1 MPLPRQI
8 FIVALLGLLAC
19 QPTTPDSPPAN
30 GELFETPALS
40 SVPLLDAPNLR
51 EASGLTASRAN
62 QSLLWALNDSG
73 DGARVFLIG
82 PDGKQRAE
90 YQLEGATNRDWE
102 DMASTEISGVKTVFV
117 GDIGNNINQNSTQSI
132 YSFAEPTFSGATSGK
147 ISSVARIEFKYPDG
161 SHNSEALLVDHQTK
175 DLYIVTKQQ
184 TGARLYRLP
193 YPQST
198 NGVVTAEALGELP
211 VNNLT
216 AGDISPDNQE
226 VILRN
231 YEEVLYWKRGSGEAL
246 AATLRRAPVR
256 LPYLR
261 EPQGEGL
268 AFAADGSGY
277 FTISEVAEGIQAR
290 LFFYKRK

>member
-1 MPLPRQI
+1 MP
-8 FIVALLGLLAC
+8 V
-19 QPTTPDSPPAN
+19 
-30 GELFETPALS
+30 
-40 SVPLLDAPNLR
+40 LDAPNLR
-51 EASGLTASRAN
+51 EASGLAASRAN
-62 QSLLWALNDSG
+62 QNLLWALNDGGSG
-73 DGARVFLIG
+73 AKVFLLG

-102 DMASTEISGVKTVFV
+102 DMASTEISGVKIVFA
-117 GDIGNNINQNSTQSI
+117 GDIGDNIDRNSTQSI
-132 YSFAEPTFSGATSGK
+132 YRFIEPVFTGATSGTIGQVVK
-147 ISSVARIEFKYPDG
+147 IEFKYPDG
-161 SHNSEALLVDHQTK
+161 SHNAETLLVDHQTK

-198 NGVVTAEALGELP
+198 NGVITAEAMGELP
-211 VNNLT
+211 LNNLT
-216 AGDISPDNQE
+216 AGDISPDNKE

-231 YEEVLYWKRGSGEAL
+231 YEEVLYWKRGSGESL
-246 AATLRRAPVR
+246 AVTLKRSPIR

-277 FTISEVAEGIQAR
+277 FTIGEVVEGIQPR